1 MKNKDFPHNNFNTV
15 EDILLSSISII
26 QKSVK
31 DIIERDNKLSTY
43 EKNGNNINL
52 RLYYPNHQISDE
64 HIIHFSKYTDIEK
77 ISFDKKK
84 KKTIFISLSKEN
96 LHNLLNERDTTNK
109 FITHCDDYHMVI
121 GNINSSN
128 QDIEKVLK
136 EQLNLKI
143 DFFFSHIK
151 VNKNNTS
158 FFHLIERKNNS
169 IKSKLLQ
176 SPYYRIKIKS
186 ATKSKNHP
194 NNKINQLINEDI
206 LGVSTDKEIDN
217 NITKINQLSNEDM
230 SRVSTVKEIDNN
242 ITIINQLIKKDR
254 VDFNDQ
260 DDDYKE
266 TISDNESNNSTNT
279 LDNEEISNDETN
291 KQTKNQSPQDDN
303 KSSTSKPSR
312 TSRVNALNNIFT
324 RLASP
329 TSKNKTAITNMNTT
343 AKSNRTRNVSQIST
357 PIKNTPYQ
365 SGSPKSPAI
374 EQKSK
379 KKKTS

>member
-109 FITHCDDYHMVI
+109 MNKFITHCNDYHMVI

-217 NITKINQLSNEDM
+217 NIT
-230 SRVSTVKEIDNN
+230 
-242 ITIINQLIKKDR
+242 IINQLIKKDR

-266 TISDNESNNSTNT
+266 TISDNESNNSTNA

>member
-96 LHNLLNERDTTNK
+96 LHNLLNERDTTNKMNK

-303 KSSTSKPSR
+303 KSSTSKP
-312 TSRVNALNNIFT
+312 
-324 RLASP
+324 
-329 TSKNKTAITNMNTT
+329 
-343 AKSNRTRNVSQIST
+343 
-357 PIKNTPYQ
+357 
-365 SGSPKSPAI
+365 
-374 EQKSK
+374 
-379 KKKTS
+379 